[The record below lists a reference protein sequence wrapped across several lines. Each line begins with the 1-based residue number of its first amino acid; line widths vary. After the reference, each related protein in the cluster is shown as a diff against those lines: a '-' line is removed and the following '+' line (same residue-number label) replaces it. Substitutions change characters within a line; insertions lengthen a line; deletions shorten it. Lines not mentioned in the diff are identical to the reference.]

1 MTEQQRLV
9 TWQSPSLYINQMR
22 QMSGTEYINAV
33 RAGDMPVSPML
44 KLLDIH
50 GREWHEGYALFTVVP
65 QEFHYNP
72 MGITH
77 GGLACAL
84 LDTAMAVAVMTML
97 PQGVGYVTL
106 EIKINFT
113 KPMLNES
120 GEMRA
125 EGRAIHIGSKTATAD
140 GRITDANGVIY
151 AHGTTT
157 LLLTRPE
164 SLQR

>member
-72 MGITH
+72 MGIAH

-84 LDTAMAVAVMTML
+84 LDTAMAVSVMTML

-113 KPMLNES
+113 KPMLNDS

-125 EGRAIHIGSKTATAD
+125 EGRAIHVGSKTATAD
-140 GRITDANGVIY
+140 GRIMDANGVIY

-164 SLQR
+164 LPQR

>member
-72 MGITH
+72 MGIVH

-84 LDTAMAVAVMTML
+84 LDTAMAVSVMTML

-113 KPMLNES
+113 KPMLSES

-125 EGRAIHIGSKTATAD
+125 EGRAIHVGSKTATAD
-140 GRITDANGVIY
+140 GRIMDANGVIY

-164 SLQR
+164 LPQR

>member
-9 TWQSPSLYINQMR
+9 TWQSPSLYIDQMR

-50 GREWHEGYALFTVVP
+50 GREWHEGYALFTVLP

-72 MGITH
+72 MGIAH

-84 LDTAMAVAVMTML
+84 LDTAMAVSVMTML

-113 KPMLNES
+113 KPMVSDS

-125 EGRAIHIGSKTATAD
+125 EGRAIHVGSKTATAD
-140 GRITDANGVIY
+140 GRIMDANGVIY

-164 SLQR
+164 LPQR